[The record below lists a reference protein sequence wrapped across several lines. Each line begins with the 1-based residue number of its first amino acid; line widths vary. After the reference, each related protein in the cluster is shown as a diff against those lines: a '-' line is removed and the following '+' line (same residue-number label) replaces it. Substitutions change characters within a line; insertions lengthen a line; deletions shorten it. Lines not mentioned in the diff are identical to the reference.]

1 MNNRRSLQLWVP
13 MAMLTLLSATA
24 LADTPTRMVTGRAL
38 FAVCVSCHQPQ
49 GWGSA
54 DGNIPNIA
62 GQQAKYL
69 EKQIAL
75 FRAGVRRD
83 EAMRVVAEHPSLASS
98 RDVKALARYVAALVP
113 NPRPVQGPGKRL
125 GTGQDTYERICSA
138 CHGTNGG
145 GDAAQS
151 APRIAGQHYPYL
163 QRQITAAATLHRE
176 LAPTEMTS
184 ALRALDPAAMDAL
197 ADFISRQTSS
207 IEGNN

>member
-1 MNNRRSLQLWVP
+1 MNKRLSLRFSAP
-13 MAMLTLLSATA
+13 TAMLTMLSATA
-24 LADTPTRMVTGRAL
+24 LADTPPRISNGRAL

-62 GQQAKYL
+62 GQQAQYL

-83 EAMRVVAEHPSLASS
+83 EAMRVVAEHPSLASR
-98 RDVKALARYVAALVP
+98 RDVKALARYVAALPP

-125 GTGQDTYERICSA
+125 GTGQDTYEHICSA
-138 CHGTNGG
+138 CHGANGG

-151 APRIAGQHYPYL
+151 APRIAGQNYPYL
-163 QRQITAAATLHRE
+163 QRQIAAAAKLHRE

-184 ALRALDPAAMDAL
+184 ALRALDMASMDAL
-197 ADFISRQTSS
+197 ADYISRQTGRA
-207 IEGNN
+207 EGDN